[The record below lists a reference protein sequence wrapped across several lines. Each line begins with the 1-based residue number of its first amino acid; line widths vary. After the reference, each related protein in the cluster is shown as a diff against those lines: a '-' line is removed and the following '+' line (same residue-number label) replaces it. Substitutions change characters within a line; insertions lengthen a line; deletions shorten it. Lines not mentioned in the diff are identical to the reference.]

1 MFSCSVKSSRCS
13 QKHVSYLTRPTDS
26 GKQHDAY
33 AAWRLPAF
41 RRYFAG
47 NMILIL
53 GWQMQKVAICWG
65 MYERSHSALNLGCAG
80 LAQFFPQVLFMLFAG
95 HISDAY
101 NRKRVFMTALTCNA
115 PAAVGLALNSAHG
128 GSIYVLYACLFAYGS
143 ARAFIM
149 PSRAAFL
156 PGIVPLEIFSTAV
169 SWNSSGFEISSMAGP
184 AIGGLLIGAFQSPA
198 LVYTVNAIGQF
209 IFIILLAGIAY
220 KNRTGAKQPLTLR
233 SFSAGF
239 RFVWKSKVV
248 LSAMALDMFGVLLG
262 GATAMMPIYAKDIL
276 KVGPRGLGWLMAA
289 PSIGAFSMAMIQA
302 HRGPLRKAGRTLL
315 FAVAGFGTVT
325 VIFGISKS
333 FWLSMAMLFL
343 LGSCDNI
350 SVVVRLTLVQVLT
363 PDDMRGRV
371 SALNSLFIGTSN
383 ELGAFESGL
392 VANFFGPIVSVVSG
406 GIGTIIIV
414 LFLAWLSPELRRYG
428 SLGKPEGA

>member
-1 MFSCSVKSSRCS
+1 M
-13 QKHVSYLTRPTDS
+13 KH
-26 GKQHDAY
+26 HDAY
-33 AAWRLPAF
+33 AVWRLPSF
-41 RRYFAG
+41 RRYFTG
-47 NMILIL
+47 NMALIV
-53 GWQMQKVAICWG
+53 GWQMQKVAIGWEI
-65 MYERSHSALNLGCAG
+65 YERTHSAMALGYAG

-95 HISDAY
+95 HVTDRH
-101 NRKRVFMTALTCNA
+101 NRKRVLTIALAGNA
-115 PAAVGLALNSAHG
+115 LAAIGLAVNSARG
-128 GSIYVLYACLFAYGS
+128 GSIYVLYACLFAYGT

-156 PGIVPLEIFSTAV
+156 PGIIPLDIFSTAV

-184 AIGGLLIGAFQSPA
+184 AIGGLLIGFFQSPT
-198 LVYTVNAIGQF
+198 LVYTINAVGQVTF
-209 IFIILLAGIAY
+209 VTLLAGITY
-220 KNRTGAKQPLTLR
+220 KHSQGQREPLTLP

-239 RFVWKSKVV
+239 QYVRKERVV

-276 KVGPRGLGWLMAA
+276 KVGPRGLGWLMTA
-289 PSIGAFSMAMIQA
+289 PSIGAFSMALLQA

-325 VIFGISKS
+325 VIFGISRS
-333 FWLSMAMLFL
+333 FWLSMAMLCL

-350 SVVVRLTLVQVLT
+350 SVVVRSRLVQLLT
-363 PDDMRGRV
+363 PDNMRGRV

-392 VANFFGPIVSVVSG
+392 VANFFGPIASVVSG
-406 GIGTIIIV
+406 GIGTLLIV
-414 LFLAWLSPELRRYG
+414 FGMAWLAPELRRYG
-428 SLGKPEGA
+428 RLDQPRDARLTSPGR

>member
-1 MFSCSVKSSRCS
+1 M
-13 QKHVSYLTRPTDS
+13 
-26 GKQHDAY
+26 KQHDAY
-33 AAWRLPAF
+33 AVWRLPAF
-41 RRYFAG
+41 RRYFTG

-53 GWQMQKVAICWG
+53 GWQMQKVAIGWEI
-65 MYERSHSALNLGCAG
+65 YERTHSAMALGYAG
-80 LAQFFPQVLFMLFAG
+80 LAQFLPQVLFMLFAG
-95 HISDAY
+95 HVTDIH
-101 NRKRVFMTALTCNA
+101 NRKHVLMSALTCNA
-115 PAAVGLALNSAHG
+115 MAAVGLALNAALG

-156 PGIVPLEIFSTAV
+156 PGIIPLDIFSTAV

-184 AIGGLLIGAFQSPA
+184 AIGGLLIGFFQSPT
-198 LVYTVNAIGQF
+198 LVYTINAFGQIMF
-209 IFIILLAGIAY
+209 VTLLAGITY
-220 KNRTGAKQPLTLR
+220 KYSRGQREPLALK

-239 RFVWKSKVV
+239 RFVRKQKVV

-276 KVGPRGLGWLMAA
+276 RVGPRGLGWLMTA
-289 PSIGAFSMAMIQA
+289 PSIGAFSMALLQA

-315 FAVAGFGTVT
+315 VAVAGFGTVT
-325 VIFGISKS
+325 VVFGISRN
-333 FWLSMAMLFL
+333 FWLSMAMLCL

-350 SVVVRLTLVQVLT
+350 SVVVRSTLVQVLT
-363 PDDMRGRV
+363 PDNMRGRV

-406 GIGTIIIV
+406 GVGTLLIV
-414 LFLAWLSPELRRYG
+414 FAMTWLSPELRRYG
-428 SLGKPEGA
+428 RLDQPR

>member
-1 MFSCSVKSSRCS
+1 M
-13 QKHVSYLTRPTDS
+13 
-26 GKQHDAY
+26 KQHDPY

-41 RRYFAG
+41 RRYFTG

-53 GWQMQKVAICWG
+53 GWQMQKVAIGWEI
-65 MYERSHSALNLGCAG
+65 YERTHSAMALGYAG
-80 LAQFFPQVLFMLFAG
+80 LAQFFPQVLFMLLAG
-95 HISDAY
+95 HVTDRH
-101 NRKRVFMTALTCNA
+101 NRKQVLMAALAGNGL
-115 PAAVGLALNSAHG
+115 AAIGLALNSALG

-156 PGIVPLEIFSTAV
+156 PGIVPLDIFSTAV

-184 AIGGLLIGAFQSPA
+184 AIGGLLIGFFQNPT
-198 LVYTVNAIGQF
+198 LVYTINAVGQLMF
-209 IFIILLAGIAY
+209 VALLAGIAY
-220 KNRTGAKQPLTLR
+220 KYTPSPRQPITLQSFAVGFHFVRKQ
-233 SFSAGF
+233 
-239 RFVWKSKVV
+239 KVV

-276 KVGPRGLGWLMAA
+276 RVGPRGLGWLMTA
-289 PSIGAFSMAMIQA
+289 PSIGAFSMALLQA

-315 FAVAGFGTVT
+315 LAVAGFGAVT
-325 VIFGISKS
+325 IVFGISRN
-333 FWLSMAMLFL
+333 FWLSMAMLCF

-350 SVVVRLTLVQVLT
+350 SVVVRSTLVQILT

-383 ELGAFESGL
+383 ELGAFESGF
-392 VANFFGPIVSVVSG
+392 VANYLGPVISVVSG
-406 GIGTIIIV
+406 GIGTLLIV
-414 LFLAWLSPELRRYG
+414 LSMAWLSPELRRFG
-428 SLGKPEGA
+428 RLDQPHR

>member
-1 MFSCSVKSSRCS
+1 MN
-13 QKHVSYLTRPTDS
+13 
-26 GKQHDAY
+26 HDAY
-33 AAWRLPAF
+33 AAWRLPQF

-53 GWQMQKVAICWG
+53 GWQMQKVAIGWEI
-65 MYERSHSALNLGCAG
+65 YERTHSAMALGYAG
-80 LAQFFPQVLFMLFAG
+80 LVQFLPQVLFMLIAG
-95 HISDAY
+95 HVTDAF
-101 NRKRVFMTALTCNA
+101 NRKRVLMAALACNA
-115 PAAVGLALNSAHG
+115 MAAAGLALNSARG
-128 GSIYVLYACLFAYGS
+128 GSIYVLYGCLFAYGS

-184 AIGGLLIGAFQSPA
+184 AIGGLLIGFFQSPT
-198 LVYTVNAIGQF
+198 LVYTINAIGQLTF
-209 IFIILLAGIAY
+209 VALLGSIAY
-220 KNRTGAKQPLTLR
+220 KYQQLRRQPLTFR

-276 KVGPRGLGWLMAA
+276 RVGPRGLGWLMTA
-289 PSIGAFSMAMIQA
+289 PSIGAFTMAILQA

-315 FAVAGFGTVT
+315 FAVAGFGAATI
-325 VIFGISKS
+325 IFGISKN
-333 FWLSMAMLFL
+333 FWLSMSMLYV

-350 SVVVRLTLVQVLT
+350 SVVVRSTLVQLLT

-383 ELGAFESGL
+383 ELGAFESGF

-406 GIGTIIIV
+406 GIGTILIALSI
-414 LFLAWLSPELRRYG
+414 AWLSPDLRRFG
-428 SLGKPEGA
+428 RLDQPAA